1 MFLITFANLS
11 FFELSEKF
19 GVSVWEVLSHI
30 LRVTSLCLSGFEACF
45 TDGSLC
51 VDGLSFT
58 VCFVSEVIPD
68 LTYFFKTSRG
78 RSARAP
84 AHEAMSPLRSLAV
97 SEGCLLHGWEL
108 GSPALAVNACRQPD
122 RERNSE
128 CALIACYF
136 NEVTILIPFKTFL
149 VSVHRV
155 TLVYMFCIV
164 YCNKYIYIY
173 IFF

>member
-1 MFLITFANLS
+1 MLGCIWVSLGVFMFIITFANLS

-30 LRVTSLCLSGFEACF
+30 WRVTSLCLSGFEACF

-58 VCFVSEVIPD
+58 VCFVSEVLPD

-84 AHEAMSPLRSLAV
+84 AHEAMSPLRWVKAVCCMGESWAAPPLQSMRAGSLTGSGTV
-97 SEGCLLHGWEL
+97 S
-108 GSPALAVNACRQPD
+108 ALWLRA
-122 RERNSE
+122 
-128 CALIACYF
+128 
-136 NEVTILIPFKTFL
+136 FL
-149 VSVHRV
+149 
-155 TLVYMFCIV
+155 M
-164 YCNKYIYIY
+164 KYRYQKY
-173 IFF
+173 AKSYRF